1 MENQGSPR
9 GSPRRSP
16 RRSSSEAAIRIPLE
30 NDNDAMLV
38 WRATIDPIK
47 NIGEPFN
54 AEWVY
59 PEGRPDPGR
68 FAIQQNVLRYM
79 MLSYNNYG
87 SEYPIIGWWTPGQRN
102 EYIYVPKNSGQ
113 YDDDIPDYYVDHNPV
128 PVGKGLNTQYV
139 SPVKHSLLPLGE
151 LSDEWID
158 FLTQHVYGKGKKYIK
173 NFIDR
178 YIVTPKF
185 TDEHTPSYDKKLR
198 NNILDIFIKA
208 KNEEPGD
215 AEPYVQGQWAIVV
228 TANPENGYGYDDYNM
243 LYLDP
248 NFLNDD
254 FELGILYNKK
264 GNVRVPAN
272 RAEIETD
279 FKNVQQYFTK
289 IKQTPEPGTRRRKRE
304 RKRDK
309 KILKEEQA
317 FLESTKDNPSAVY
330 DGGRRHR
337 KKKSTRRRGHT
348 MRKK

>member
-1 MENQGSPR
+1 
-9 GSPRRSP
+9 
-16 RRSSSEAAIRIPLE
+16 
-30 NDNDAMLV
+30 
-38 WRATIDPIK
+38 
-47 NIGEPFN
+47 
-54 AEWVY
+54 
-59 PEGRPDPGR
+59 
-68 FAIQQNVLRYM
+68 M
-79 MLSYNNYG
+79 MLSYDNHG
-87 SEYPIIGWWTPGQRN
+87 SEYPIIGWWTPGQRS
-102 EYIYVPKNSGQ
+102 EYVYVPKNSGQ
-113 YDDDIPDYYVDHNPV
+113 YDDDLPDYYVAHRPV
-128 PVGKGLNTQYV
+128 PSGKGLNTQYV

-185 TDEHTPSYDKKLR
+185 TDEHTRSYDKRLR
-198 NNILDIFIKA
+198 NDIFDIFIKA

-215 AEPYVQGQWAIVV
+215 AEPYVQGRWATVV

-279 FKNVQQYFTK
+279 FKNVRQYFTK
-289 IKQTPEPGTRRRKRE
+289 IKQPPKPGTRRRRRE

-309 KILKEEQA
+309 KILKEYRENMGTQGEA
-317 FLESTKDNPSAVY
+317 PGAIY
-330 DGGRRHR
+330 DGGRRR
-337 KKKSTRRRGHT
+337 KVTRK
-348 MRKK
+348 RKFTKRM